1 MYDILKNQSN
11 ISRQLTA
18 NGRSVYEYN
27 GVNSYC
33 MLHFIYRLNIFGN
46 KDARQNMRNRGGF
59 GGGSR
64 GSFGPRGMGNPNSG
78 GGRRMF

>member
-1 MYDILKNQSN
+1 LKNQSN

-46 KDARQNMRNRGGF
+46 KDARQNMRNRGRMGGF
-59 GGGSR
+59 PGS
-64 GSFGPRGMGNPNSG
+64 RGMGNPNFSR
-78 GGRRMF
+78 GGRMF